1 MARIFSS
8 LAVVAVTL
16 LVTNLFLGL
25 TGGDYNDSSARLKA
39 LVAQWQDARAASR
52 SDSIELQQLT
62 AELDAAR
69 AEFAPLR
76 KRATLHILLGVLAAL
91 VTVLVH
97 CIAITYFIGTA
108 RWCKE
113 VVDAYGFDPQLT
125 SRSAALK
132 RRSFPYSLVGILTV
146 LAIVTLG
153 AAADPAT
160 MRETTLRWVTPHLWA
175 AMLGTAVV
183 VCCLT
188 KQAVNIQ
195 ANNSIV
201 NEVTAAVRAE
211 RKRRGLDSA
220 DNEMVVETSPRVGSN
235 S

>member
-25 TGGDYNDSSARLKA
+25 TGGDYNESSVRLKTLA
-39 LVAQWQDARAASR
+39 RQWQDARAASQ
-52 SDSIELQQLT
+52 SDQVEVQRLT

-69 AEFAPLR
+69 VKFAPLR
-76 KRATLHILLGVLAAL
+76 KRASLHILLGVLAAL
-91 VTVLVH
+91 VAVLVQ
-97 CIAITYFIGTA
+97 CIAVTYFIGTT

-113 VVDAYGFDPQLT
+113 VVDAYSFDRQSV

-132 RRSFPYSLVGILTV
+132 RRTFALALLGILSV
-146 LAIVTLG
+146 LAIVALG
-153 AAADPAT
+153 AASDPAT

-175 AMLGTAVV
+175 AMLGTVV
-183 VCCLT
+183 VVFCLS
-188 KQAVNIQ
+188 KQAMNIQ

-211 RKRRGLDSA
+211 RKRRGLDSE
-220 DNEMVVETSPRVGSN
+220 DNETPIETN
-235 S
+235 SE

>member
-16 LVTNLFLGL
+16 LVANLFLGL
-25 TGGDYNDSSARLKA
+25 TGGDYNDAATRLKT
-39 LVAQWQDARAASR
+39 LVRQWQAAQATSR
-52 SDSIELQQLT
+52 SDPAELQRLT

-69 AEFAPLR
+69 ADFAPMR
-76 KRATLHILLGVLAAL
+76 KRATLHVLLGVLAAL
-91 VTVLVH
+91 VAVLVQ
-97 CIAITYFIGTA
+97 CIAITYFIGTT

-113 VVDAYGFDPQLT
+113 VVDAYGFDQQVFG
-125 SRSAALK
+125 RSAALK
-132 RRSFPYSLVGILTV
+132 RGTFPFSLLGILTV

-160 MRETTLRWVTPHLWA
+160 MRDTTPRWVTPHLWA
-175 AMLGTAVV
+175 AVLGTAVV
-183 VCCLT
+183 VFCLS
-188 KQAVNIQ
+188 KQAMNIQ

-211 RKRRGLDSA
+211 RKRRGLDVE
-220 DNEMVVETSPRVGSN
+220 DN
-235 S
+235 